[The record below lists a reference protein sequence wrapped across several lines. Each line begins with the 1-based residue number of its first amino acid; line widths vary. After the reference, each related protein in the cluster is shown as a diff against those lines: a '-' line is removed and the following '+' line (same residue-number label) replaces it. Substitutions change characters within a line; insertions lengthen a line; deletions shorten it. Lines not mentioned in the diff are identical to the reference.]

1 MAGPPSVLVNV
12 LLANVLLAEDLLL
25 NLLRTDVSV
34 VNSLLATVLLTDVLL
49 TDVRLA
55 NVLLANVLLAEV
67 LLVKVL
73 LAKVLLAKVLL
84 SLLPPTPPA
93 LARSLLAHES
103 IVTAAVVTSK
113 VPLMVDVNVQVK
125 AFVALAKELL
135 AKVLLAVMGSFW
147 VDVERADVLHV
158 GLLSAFL
165 HLVLA
170 HSLS

>member
-12 LLANVLLAEDLLL
+12 LLADDLLL

-84 SLLPPTPPA
+84 SLSCRRRRLRWPEVCW
-93 LARSLLAHES
+93 LR
-103 IVTAAVVTSK
+103 K
-113 VPLMVDVNVQVK
+113 V
-125 AFVALAKELL
+125 
-135 AKVLLAVMGSFW
+135 S
-147 VDVERADVLHV
+147 
-158 GLLSAFL
+158 
-165 HLVLA
+165 
-170 HSLS
+170 